1 MCVVQ
6 KLLSYDVKLA
16 RMCGADVVAET
27 PRKHQDNPQRDYVHE
42 LCHHEHHIAYGDRM
56 TEKER

>member
-1 MCVVQ
+1 M
-6 KLLSYDVKLA
+6 KLA

-27 PRKHQDNPQRDYVHE
+27 PRKHQDNPERDYVHE
-42 LCHHEHHIAYGDRM
+42 LCHHEHHIAYGARM